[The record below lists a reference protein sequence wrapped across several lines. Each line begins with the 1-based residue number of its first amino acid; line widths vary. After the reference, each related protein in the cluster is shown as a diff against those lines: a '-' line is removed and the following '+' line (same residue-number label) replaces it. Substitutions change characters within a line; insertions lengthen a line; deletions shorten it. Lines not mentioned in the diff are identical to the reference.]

1 MRAPVHALLDD
12 LFFRSRIEAT
22 AEAAGVRLLV
32 SRTLEELLTEIH
44 ASGAG
49 GVLVDLGMGTGEAAD
64 AIRALKRRADPPV
77 IVAWGSHVD
86 AEALAAARAAGA
98 DRVLARS
105 AFTRRLPDLLRE
117 LAGGG

>member
-1 MRAPVHALLDD
+1 MSAPVHALLDD

-22 AEAAGVRLLV
+22 AAAAGVGLLV
-32 SRTLEELLTEIH
+32 SRTLEELREKID

-49 GVLVDLGMGTGEAAD
+49 GVLVDLGMGTRETAE
-64 AIRALKRRADPPV
+64 AIRALKQRPEPPIV
-77 IVAWGSHVD
+77 IAWGSHVD
-86 AEALAAARAAGA
+86 AEALEGARAAGA

-117 LAGGG
+117 LAG

>member
-1 MRAPVHALLDD
+1 MSAPVHALLED

-22 AEAAGVRLLV
+22 AAAAGVGLLV
-32 SRTLEELLTEIH
+32 SRTLKELRENID

-49 GVLVDLGMGTGEAAD
+49 GVLVDLGIGTREAAE
-64 AIRALKRRADPPV
+64 AIRALKQGPTPPIV
-77 IVAWGSHVD
+77 VAWGSHVD
-86 AEALAAARAAGA
+86 AEALEGARGAGA

-117 LAGGG
+117 LAG